1 MFKVDKNK
9 CIGCGS
15 CVQACPGGT
24 KMGDDDK
31 AEIISQ
37 EKLEK
42 CGGESV
48 CPFGAIKKIDKALPM
63 YSSRTKGFQF

>member
-1 MFKVDKNK
+1 MVRYKINKEK

-15 CVQACPGGT
+15 CVQSCLGAT
-24 KMGDDDK
+24 KLGSDDK

-48 CPFGAIKKIDKALPM
+48 CPFGAIEKVSVSEKKKIK
-63 YSSRTKGFQF
+63 KE